1 MFDRKNGKKDEDE
14 DEARSPLFS
23 PFSSLRRSFRKLK
36 TKKVKRNLSE
46 DTSSETK
53 LVNLENKY
61 VRFSIRKPCLKKEN
75 LACPH
80 QIKKKTG
87 PLNGKNLQFSIIEW
101 SSCESLSDNSK
112 YRSRKTNSLRRSK
125 ASILVP
131 LNTNRE
137 RPKTAYLPQKTKINR
152 YNSMNILNDPT
163 LVMSQ
168 NRWYSTQNV
177 TENNAHHDQQKSPN
191 QSPPRIP
198 KAKNEVNKLRKL
210 QKRKRTFNSLPNIS
224 ESNCKIVDNN
234 DNILTKKRSVTS
246 DVELC
251 SNVFCSETT
260 CEDTLKNDIRILKS
274 CSEWS
279 IKLNKERCFS
289 AEILNQDSDLKLIN
303 SKRLACSPENLMHYA
318 SSVSLTRPPVPSVP
332 KPINKRDRHLKSA
345 STEYLSSKKSV
356 LKPYQSTKNEHKI
369 LAKTLSDKTHSFSDI
384 RQEPH
389 SFIETEIT
397 ETDKVDLASLLNEKK
412 VDSTKCLLYV
422 SALVIAVSLFLSLM
436 SFLRFGKF

>member
-1 MFDRKNGKKDEDE
+1 MFDRKNGKKDEE
-14 DEARSPLFS
+14 EEEARSPLFS

-36 TKKVKRNLSE
+36 AKKVKRNLSE

-53 LVNLENKY
+53 LINLENKY
-61 VRFSIRKPCLKKEN
+61 IRFSIRKPCLKKGN

-80 QIKKKTG
+80 QIKKKNG
-87 PLNGKNLQFSIIEW
+87 PPNGKNLQFSIIEW

-131 LNTNRE
+131 LNTDRE
-137 RPKTAYLPQKTKINR
+137 RPKTVYIPQKTKINR
-152 YNSMNILNDPT
+152 YNSMNILNAPT
-163 LVMSQ
+163 LVISQ

-177 TENNAHHDQQKSPN
+177 TENNARHDQQNSSN
-191 QSPPRIP
+191 HSPPRIG

-224 ESNCKIVDNN
+224 ESNCKIDNN
-234 DNILTKKRSVTS
+234 DNILTKKRSVMS

-251 SNVFCSETT
+251 SNDVFNSETT
-260 CEDTLKNDIRILKS
+260 CEDTLNNDIRIPKS
-274 CSEWS
+274 SSEWS

-289 AEILNQDSDLKLIN
+289 AEILNQESDLKLIG
-303 SKRLACSPENLMHYA
+303 SKRLTCSPENFIHYA

-345 STEYLSSKKSV
+345 STEYLYSKKSV
-356 LKPYQSTKNEHKI
+356 LNPYQSSKNEHKI
-369 LAKTLSDKTHSFSDI
+369 LTKTLSDKTHSVSDI

-389 SFIETEIT
+389 SFIETDE
-397 ETDKVDLASLLNEKK
+397 VDLASLLNEKK

-422 SALVIAVSLFLSLM
+422 SALVIAVSLFFSVNVIFTL
-436 SFLRFGKF
+436 

>member
-14 DEARSPLFS
+14 EDARSPLFS

-75 LACPH
+75 VAYPH
-80 QIKKKTG
+80 QIKQKPGSHK
-87 PLNGKNLQFSIIEW
+87 GKNLQFSIIEW

-112 YRSRKTNSLRRSK
+112 NRSRKTNSLRRSK

-131 LNTNRE
+131 LNTDWE
-137 RPKTAYLPQKTKINR
+137 GPKTVYIPQKTKINR
-152 YNSMNILNDPT
+152 YNSMNILNAPT

-168 NRWYSTQNV
+168 SRWYSTQNV
-177 TENNAHHDQQKSPN
+177 TESNAHHDQQKPLN
-191 QSPPRIP
+191 QSPPRIA
-198 KAKNEVNKLRKL
+198 KAKNEFNKLRRL

-224 ESNCKIVDNN
+224 ESNSKIVDNS
-234 DNILTKKRSVTS
+234 DNILTKKRSVMS

-251 SNVFCSETT
+251 SSNIFCSETT
-260 CEDTLKNDIRILKS
+260 RENILNNNIRILKS
-274 CSEWS
+274 SSECS
-279 IKLNKERCFS
+279 IKMNKERCFS
-289 AEILNQDSDLKLIN
+289 AEVLNQESDLKLVG
-303 SKRLACSPENLMHYA
+303 SKRQACSPVNLMHYA

-345 STEYLSSKKSV
+345 STEYLSSKKSAV
-356 LKPYQSTKNEHKI
+356 NPYQSSKNEHKI
-369 LAKTLSDKTHSFSDI
+369 LTKTLSDKTHSVSDI

-389 SFIETEIT
+389 SFIETEII
-397 ETDKVDLASLLNEKK
+397 ETDEVDLASLLNEKE
-412 VDSTKCLLYV
+412 VDSTKCLLHV
-422 SALVIAVSLFLSLM
+422 SA
-436 SFLRFGKF
+436 